1 MENSFKDFGPF
12 EGRVWL
18 NCAHQGP
25 LPKVAVE
32 ELMEA
37 VAWKVAP
44 HHLANSEK
52 FKAVPQRLRTALGN
66 VVGVSGEEIILG
78 NSTSYGLHLLANG
91 LPFSEGD
98 EVLLVKG
105 DFPSCILPWL
115 ALEKR
120 GVIVRYVEPR
130 NHVLQADELLE
141 NLTPQTKLLCTT
153 WVHSFSGYAIDTNAI
168 GTICQAHGVKFIVN
182 CTQALGARQLDL
194 SATAIDAVVG
204 GGHKWLCGPYATGF
218 CWMRPELLDSLE
230 YNQAYWLAMQSADD
244 LGSKQED
251 VSVRTDL
258 RARAYD
264 VFGTANFFN
273 FKTWAASIEYLLSKG
288 IDQIAAYDNS
298 LISRFI
304 DGIDLERYELI
315 SPPDGP
321 SRSTLIFISHRRSD
335 LNQRIYQELKHA
347 KVDVAFR
354 KGNLRL
360 SPHLYN
366 TTDDIDQVLS
376 LLNTFSDVR

>member
-44 HHLANSEK
+44 HHLAQSEK
-52 FKAVPQRLRTALGN
+52 FKAVPQRLRHALGN
-66 VVGVSGEEIILG
+66 LVGVPGEEVILG

-91 LPFSEGD
+91 IRWKSGD
-98 EVLLVKG
+98 EILLVKG

-130 NHVLQADELLE
+130 NHILQADELLA
-141 NLTPQTKLLCTT
+141 NLTPHTKLLCTT
-153 WVHSFSGYAIDTNAI
+153 WVHSFSGHAIDISAI
-168 GTICQAHGVKFIVN
+168 GKICQAHGIKLILN
-182 CTQALGARQLDL
+182 CTQALGARPLDL
-194 SATAIDAVVG
+194 LSTAADAVVC
-204 GGHKWLCGPYATGF
+204 GGHKWLCGPYGTGF
-218 CWMRPELLDSLE
+218 CWMREEMLDSLE

-244 LGSKQED
+244 LGARQEA
-251 VSVRTDL
+251 VSPRIDL
-258 RARAYD
+258 KARAYD

-288 IDQIAAYDNS
+288 IDQMAAYDNS
-298 LISRFI
+298 LVSRFI
-304 DGIDLERYELI
+304 DGIDLDRYELI
-315 SPPDGP
+315 SPQDGP
-321 SRSTLIFISHRRSD
+321 SRSTLIFISHRSPD
-335 LNQRIYQELKHA
+335 FNQKIYQDLRQA
-347 KVDVAFR
+347 KVDVAYR

-366 TTDDIDQVLS
+366 TTDDIDLVLS
-376 LLNTFSDVR
+376 LLNSFIAA

>member
-1 MENSFKDFGPF
+1 MELSFEDFGPF

-25 LPKVAVE
+25 IPKVAVQ

-44 HHLANSEK
+44 HHLTNSEK

-66 VVGVSGEEIILG
+66 LVGVPGEEIILG

-91 LPFSEGD
+91 IRWKSGD
-98 EVLLVKG
+98 EILLVKG

-115 ALEKR
+115 ALEKL

-130 NHVLQADELLE
+130 NHVLQSEELVE

-153 WVHSFSGYAIDTNAI
+153 SVHSFSGYSIDVDAI
-168 GTICQAHGVKFIVN
+168 GKICQTNGIKFILN
-182 CTQALGARQLDL
+182 CTQALGARPLNLASTSVD
-194 SATAIDAVVG
+194 AIVG
-204 GGHKWLCGPYATGF
+204 GGHKWLCGPYGTGF
-218 CWMRPELLDSLE
+218 CWMRNSLLDSLE

-244 LGSKQED
+244 LGGKQTNL
-251 VSVRTDL
+251 SVRTDL
-258 RARAYD
+258 KARAYD

-273 FKTWAASIEYLLSKG
+273 FKTWTASIEYLLAKG

-298 LISRFI
+298 LVSHFI

-315 SPPDGP
+315 SPPSGP
-321 SRSTLIFISHRRSD
+321 SRSTLIFISHRSSD
-335 LNQRIYQELKHA
+335 FNDKIYQELKQA
-347 KVDVAFR
+347 KVDVAYR
-354 KGNLRL
+354 TGNIRL

-366 TTDDIDQVLS
+366 TTHDIDHVLS
-376 LLNTFSDVR
+376 LLNAFSNVR

>member
-1 MENSFKDFGPF
+1 VENSYKDFGPF

-25 LPKVAVE
+25 LPKVSVE

-44 HHLANSEK
+44 HHLAHSEK
-52 FKAVPQRLRTALGN
+52 FKSVPERLRTALGN
-66 VVGVSGEEIILG
+66 LVGVPGEEIILG

-91 LPFSEGD
+91 LPLKSGD
-98 EVLLVKG
+98 EILLVKN

-120 GVIVRYVEPR
+120 GVVVRYVEPR
-130 NHVLQADELLE
+130 HHVLQAEELLE

-153 WVHSFSGYAIDTNAI
+153 WVHSFSGSAIDITEI
-168 GTICQAHGVKFIVN
+168 GKLCKQHGVKFVLN
-182 CTQALGARQLDL
+182 CTQALGARSLDL
-194 SATAIDAVVG
+194 ATTAVDAIVG
-204 GGHKWLCGPYATGF
+204 GGHKWLCGPYGTGF
-218 CWMRPELLDSLE
+218 CWMRPELLGSLD

-244 LGSKQED
+244 LGARQED
-251 VSVRTDL
+251 VSVRGDL
-258 RARAYD
+258 KARAYD

-273 FKTWAASIEYLLSKG
+273 FKTWAASIEYLLAKG
-288 IDQIAAYDNS
+288 IDEIATYDNS
-298 LISRFI
+298 LVSRFI
-304 DGIDLERYELI
+304 DSIDLERYELI

-321 SRSTLIFISHRRSD
+321 SRSTLIFISHRRSEI
-335 LNQRIYQELKHA
+335 NQKIHQELKEA
-347 KVDVAFR
+347 KVDIAYR

-360 SPHLYN
+360 APHLYN
-366 TTDDIDQVLS
+366 TPDDIDRALS
-376 LLNTFSDVR
+376 ILNLR

>member
-1 MENSFKDFGPF
+1 LENSYKDFGPF

-25 LPKVAVE
+25 IPKVAVE

-44 HHLANSEK
+44 HHLGHSEK
-52 FKAVPQRLRTALGN
+52 FKAVPERLRTALGN
-66 VVGVSGEEIILG
+66 LVGVSGEEIILG

-91 LPFSEGD
+91 LPLTEGD

-120 GVIVRYVEPR
+120 GVTVRYIEPFH
-130 NHVLQADELLE
+130 HVLQAEELLE
-141 NLTPQTKLLCTT
+141 SLTPKTKVLCTT
-153 WVHSFSGYAIDTNAI
+153 WVHSFSGYAIDITEI
-168 GTICQAHGVKFIVN
+168 GKICKQHGVKFILN
-182 CTQALGARQLDL
+182 GTQALGARPLDL
-194 SATAIDAVVG
+194 ATTAVDAVVG
-204 GGHKWLCGPYATGF
+204 GGHKWLCGPYGTGF
-218 CWMRPELLDSLE
+218 CWMRDSLLDSLE

-244 LGSKQED
+244 LGAKQED

-258 RARAYD
+258 KARAYD

-273 FKTWAASIEYLLSKG
+273 FKTWAASIEYLLGKG
-288 IDQIAAYDNS
+288 IEQIATYDN
-298 LISRFI
+298 LLVSRFI
-304 DGIDLERYELI
+304 DGLDLERYELI

-321 SRSTLIFISHRRSD
+321 SRSTLIFISHRQSD
-335 LNQRIYQELKHA
+335 FNHQVYQELKQA
-347 KVDVAFR
+347 KVDVAYR

-366 TTDDIDQVLS
+366 TTNDIDHVLS
-376 LLNTFSDVR
+376 LLNLK